1 MDDPN
6 ALATAAT
13 QLRNV
18 ANMFQKTV
26 DVLQNNNLKLGQ
38 SSFQLVGSWSGQGA
52 TAFLDASSHIQQTS
66 SNCMTGLDQAV
77 SSCQSAA
84 GRIESALPTL
94 FRAKSASQQV
104 ENGGINEVILKAI
117 EDGNKAQSD
126 LTSSIGALSQAI
138 DLATASL
145 GKCEEQQQGGESA
158 GGEEGNPFLEKL
170 GDIMKDDFKD
180 ALKESLVEHLK
191 EWIKE
196 WQKEHSQSGS
206 PAS

>member
-13 QLRNV
+13 QLRSV
-18 ANMFQKTV
+18 ANTFQKTV

-38 SSFQLVGSWSGQGA
+38 SAFQLVGSWSGQGA
-52 TAFLDASSHIQQTS
+52 TAFLDASSRIQQTS

-77 SSCQSAA
+77 SSCQNAA

-94 FRAKSASQQV
+94 YRAQSASQQA

-117 EDGNKAQSD
+117 EDGNKVQSD
-126 LTSSIGALSQAI
+126 LTSNIGAMAQAI

-145 GKCEEQQQGGESA
+145 GKCEEQKQGSAESGGE
-158 GGEEGNPFLEKL
+158 NPFLGKL
-170 GDIMKDDFKD
+170 GDIAKDDVKD
-180 ALKESLVEHLK
+180 ALKEALVERLK

-206 PAS
+206 PSA